1 MQMKSLNDLYI
12 EELRDLYSAETQL
25 VEALPLMAEVAA
37 DKELKAAFK
46 DHLKVT
52 KEQVKRLDQ
61 IFKGLGESPEGKT
74 CKGMKGLIAEGN
86 EVLKEIKGPEVRD
99 AALIAAAQRVEHY
112 EIAGYGTARTFAKR
126 LGHTQA
132 ATLLDATVKEEGQAD
147 HLLTQIAESHVNTDA
162 MNEAKPT
169 RKAA

>member
-1 MQMKSLNDLYI
+1 MQMKSLNDLYV
-12 EELRDLYSAETQL
+12 EELKDLYSAETQL
-25 VEALPLMAEVAA
+25 VEALPLMAEGAT

-86 EVLKEIKGPEVRD
+86 EALKEIKDPEVRD

-112 EIAGYGTARTFAKR
+112 EIAGYGTARTFARR

-132 ATLLDATVKEEGQAD
+132 ATLLDTTVKEEGQAD

-162 MNEAKPT
+162 MNTTQTT

>member
-1 MQMKSLNDLYI
+1 MQMKSLNDLYV

-25 VEALPLMAEVAA
+25 VEALPRMAEGAT
-37 DKELKAAFK
+37 DKELQAAFK

-52 KEQVKRLDQ
+52 RVQVKRLEQ
-61 IFKGLGESPEGKT
+61 IFKDLGESPEGKT

-86 EVLKEIKGPEVRD
+86 EAIKEIRDAEVLD

-132 ATLLDATVKEEGQAD
+132 AKLLDSTVKEEGEAD
-147 HLLTQIAESHVNTDA
+147 HLLTKIAESHVNTEA
-162 MNEAKPT
+162 MKEPM